1 MTTSSKTSLGPAD
14 DPNGGDGG
22 HRGTAAAVNTGF
34 FCDDLRSGKLRL
46 WRHEADAAD
55 GDRNRVATV
64 GTAGA
69 ADAAEEEDVA
79 DTDGGETCE
88 LVHE

>member
-1 MTTSSKTSLGPAD
+1 M
-14 DPNGGDGG
+14 
-22 HRGTAAAVNTGF
+22 
-34 FCDDLRSGKLRL
+34 